1 MPHSREETKMR
12 CKRTVCGRLLWPLAL
27 CALAW
32 LASDSGIAHAHAVQL
47 DKVAPPLAE
56 YFRLGVTHILTGFD
70 HLVFLLGVVLIATRT
85 RTVLAAVTA
94 FTLAHSLTL
103 ALSVLGVVSV
113 SPRLVEPLIALSVA
127 YVGFENF
134 WARDA
139 ARRYRIT
146 FAFGLVHGFGFAGAL
161 REIGLPADSAAW
173 ALACFNLGV
182 EAGQLLVLTA
192 LWPLLLWLRR
202 QEHSFAKLTR
212 VVNVVLVVL
221 GTSWAV
227 ERALGGE
234 PAVATDTA
242 TTSNTKL
249 DPLVPEPG
257 LSLPLAKSGTSQPTQ
272 AAAPHRDTEPSI
284 PPTDVRSVYASVK
297 PSPLA
302 QRVCQAT
309 QRLPREQRAACSGE
323 PVGVTFEAECTRMLS
338 AALASGAV
346 RPVESLDGR
355 CVNALEARY
364 ATCDFM
370 EYTTLPPIAAC
381 VELWQGQLK
390 AGAVCRSSLECQTG
404 LHCHGVGPTESGVC
418 GAPKPTGATCGTAI
432 DPLAAYVPWKEA
444 DHAECTSTC
453 NQGRCR

>member
-1 MPHSREETKMR
+1 MPHSPEETETLR
-12 CKRTVCGRLLWPLAL
+12 LNTSTLDRSGLLWPLCAIAL
-27 CALAW
+27 
-32 LASDSGIAHAHAVQL
+32 LASDSDIARAHAVPL
-47 DKVAPPLAE
+47 ANVAPALAE
-56 YFRLGVTHILTGFD
+56 YFRLGVEHILTGFD

-85 RTVLAAVTA
+85 RSVLAAVTA

-103 ALSVLGVVSV
+103 ALSVLGFVSV

-139 ARRYRIT
+139 SRRYRIT
-146 FAFGLVHGFGFAGAL
+146 FAFGLVHGLGFAGAL
-161 REIGLPADSAAW
+161 REIGLPTDRAAE

-182 EAGQLLVLTA
+182 EAGQLLVLSA
-192 LWPLLLWLRR
+192 LWPLLIWLRQSR
-202 QEHSFAKLTR
+202 EQPFAKLSR
-212 VVNVVLVVL
+212 AVNVVLVVL

-242 TTSNTKL
+242 TSSNVESAP
-249 DPLVPEPG
+249 D
-257 LSLPLAKSGTSQPTQ
+257 LANAAMSQQP
-272 AAAPHRDTEPSI
+272 AATALHRDTEPSI
-284 PPTDVRSVYASVK
+284 SPTDVRSVYAAVK

-323 PVGVTFEAECTRMLS
+323 PVGVTFEAECTRLLS

-346 RPVESLDGR
+346 RAAESLDGR

-370 EYTTLPPIAAC
+370 EYTILPPIAAC
-381 VELWQGQLK
+381 TELWQGQLK

-404 LHCHGVGPTESGVC
+404 LHCHGVGPTQPGVC
-418 GAPKPTGATCGTAI
+418 GLPKPAGAACGTAI
-432 DPLAAYVPWKEA
+432 DALAAYVPWKEA
-444 DHAECTSTC
+444 DHAECRQGACT
-453 NQGRCR
+453 QGRCR